1 MEMQE
6 CLFGYKMKYKKLHL
20 RGCVLFVIFFWGGCF
35 VLHDEC
41 HQALEQTAQ
50 IS

>member
-1 MEMQE
+1 MLIWVQNEIQE
-6 CLFGYKMKYKKLHL
+6 TSLE
-20 RGCVLFVIFFWGGCF
+20 RVCVVCDFFWGGCF